1 MTNPPIVF
9 FDGTCVLCDR
19 TVRLLLHADR
29 LGRLRFAPLQGS
41 TARQLLPS
49 GGGLPDSIVLLN
61 SAGVHVRS
69 DALLGALKELGGPWG
84 MLRLLGIIPRPVRDS
99 AYDWLASRRSRW
111 FGKLDSCRV
120 PSAEEKPRFLP

>member
-1 MTNPPIVF
+1 VTSPPILF

-19 TVRLLLHADR
+19 AVSFLLRADR

-41 TARQLLPS
+41 TAKQLLPP
-49 GGGLPDSIVLLN
+49 GAGLPDSIVLWN

-69 DALLGALKELGGPWG
+69 DAVLGAIGELGGTWG
-84 MLRLLGIIPRPVRDS
+84 MLRLLRIVPRCVRDF

-111 FGKLDSCRV
+111 FGRLDSCRV
-120 PSAEEKPRFLP
+120 PTVEEKPRFLP